1 VSGRVFTA
9 GEAMALL
16 DPLGDGPLALGTE
29 MTLRFAG
36 AEANFAIALA
46 RLEVPVA
53 WASRLGADPF
63 GRLIRDALAGEG
75 VDTTWV
81 VEDREAPT
89 GVFFK
94 WREAGRSRVEYRR
107 AGSAA
112 SRLEPADV
120 PAAALDGAALVHLT
134 GITTALGDGPRAL
147 VHDLAA
153 RAAAAGATLLF
164 DPNLRPVLWPDA
176 AAAAAAHV
184 ELLGIVDWYLCGA
197 EEGAALWGEQ
207 DPRRLAAALQARGAG
222 GVVVRVGA
230 EGAWVAAPGAPA
242 ELVAPPRD
250 EQVIDEIGAG
260 DAFAAGFT
268 YGLLGGRAPA
278 ECVRL
283 AHTLA
288 ATALRGTGDW
298 ETLPRLAEFSPGPGG
313 RPAGR

>member
-1 VSGRVFTA
+1 
-9 GEAMALL
+9 
-16 DPLGDGPLALGTE
+16 
-29 MTLRFAG
+29 
-36 AEANFAIALA
+36 
-46 RLEVPVA
+46 
-53 WASRLGADPF
+53 
-63 GRLIRDALAGEG
+63 
-75 VDTTWV
+75 
-81 VEDREAPT
+81 
-89 GVFFK
+89 
-94 WREAGRSRVEYRR
+94 
-107 AGSAA
+107 
-112 SRLEPADV
+112 
-120 PAAALDGAALVHLT
+120 
-134 GITTALGDGPRAL
+134 
-147 VHDLAA
+147 
-153 RAAAAGATLLF
+153 
-164 DPNLRPVLWPDA
+164 
-176 AAAAAAHV
+176 
-184 ELLGIVDWYLCGA
+184 
-197 EEGAALWGEQ
+197 
-207 DPRRLAAALQARGAG
+207 LQARGAG